1 MSQVKI
7 YVVSFVLKVIL
18 SYVLPFQPIF
28 SILRFYPSAMQASIP
43 ILNITWIYQNC
54 LIWEHLNIIKAQCG
68 LRMCCTF
75 VVCPICVAGFLFSL
89 LRLCCG
95 FVMCSICV
103 KLGSPLEFITAS
115 HFRRGN
121 LNWGFSNSCRVHWTA
136 FCFNMYFYTFIQI
149 SSWILQPSPRQLWSG
164 SLDSI
169 LPQHVLLYIYTL

>member
-1 MSQVKI
+1 
-7 YVVSFVLKVIL
+7 
-18 SYVLPFQPIF
+18 
-28 SILRFYPSAMQASIP
+28 MQASIP

-136 FCFNMYFYTFIQI
+136 FCFNMYFYTFIHCKLLC
-149 SSWILQPSPRQLWSG
+149 WECFILKIYHPESCNLLNEGHTLYYLGSFPRTERFIWPDQPCQCFQGRWG
-164 SLDSI
+164 G
-169 LPQHVLLYIYTL
+169 

>member
-1 MSQVKI
+1 
-7 YVVSFVLKVIL
+7 
-18 SYVLPFQPIF
+18 
-28 SILRFYPSAMQASIP
+28 MQASIP

-75 VVCPICVAGFLFSL
+75 VVCPICVAGFMFSL

-121 LNWGFSNSCRVHWTA
+121 LNWGFSNSCRVRWTA
-136 FCFNMYFYTFIQI
+136 FCFNMYFVVNVI
-149 SSWILQPSPRQLWSG
+149 SWRYIILNPRQWGATLYTIWEAFR
-164 SLDSI
+164 
-169 LPQHVLLYIYTL
+169 VLRGLFGQINPVSVFKAGERWLISPHKISHHPFL